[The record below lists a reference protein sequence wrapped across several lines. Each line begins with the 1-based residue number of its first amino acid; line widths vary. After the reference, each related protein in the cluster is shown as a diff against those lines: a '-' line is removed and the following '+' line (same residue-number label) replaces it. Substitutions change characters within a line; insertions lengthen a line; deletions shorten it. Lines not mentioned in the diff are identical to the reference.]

1 MSSIILLILF
11 GSIAW
16 FWFDTLRCRETTK
29 IVAQRLCKQLQ
40 LQLLDDTIIIT
51 KLRIKRN
58 KNGRLS
64 WQRSY
69 QFEFSDGGN
78 NRQKGIIIMLGSI
91 VEILEMPDYVNRVIS
106 PV

>member
-11 GSIAW
+11 GGIIW
-16 FWFDTLRCRETTK
+16 FWFDTLRCREATK
-29 IVAQRLCKQLQ
+29 IVAQRVCQQLQ

-51 KLRIKRN
+51 KLRAKRN
-58 KNGRLS
+58 KNGHLS

-78 NRQKGIIIMLGSI
+78 NRQKGTIIMLGTV
-91 VEILEMPDYVNRVIS
+91 VEILEMPNYDRVIS
-106 PV
+106 QV